1 MRFCRALSCGY
12 SLVFTRIR
20 TLTYA
25 FMCQHVYLLYLF
37 NAVVNA
43 AAAATA
49 GYEYSSSASGS
60 SLRSVAEAGSATAA
74 AAAAAAVDARRR
86 MSMLLAIVDSRI
98 YVSAVPHTHK
108 QTHTRSKVLPINILI
123 FMANKF
129 TSFALRGHFLFCF
142 SFCCWYFSCIKGFKS
157 NAINLCQ
164 TPGEL
169 YAGFAIV
176 NKVKAIFARHYLRTF
191 RNFCTTIRS

>member
-1 MRFCRALSCGY
+1 
-12 SLVFTRIR
+12 
-20 TLTYA
+20 
-25 FMCQHVYLLYLF
+25 MCQHVYLLYLF

-43 AAAATA
+43 AAATA
-49 GYEYSSSASGS
+49 GYEYFSSASGS
-60 SLRSVAEAGSATAA
+60 SLRSVAEA

-86 MSMLLAIVDSRI
+86 MSMLLAIVDRRI
-98 YVSAVPHTHK
+98 YVSAVPHTHTHK

-176 NKVKAIFARHYLRTF
+176 NKVKAIFARHYLGTF
-191 RNFCTTIRS
+191 RNFCTTIQS